1 MRRSGVRG
9 FGGWVLGAFALANCG
24 KGSAGGP
31 TGTVQDFVCDAPMQ
45 DAVSNDTETKTEF
58 TITDAAW
65 DETAVRQVLQ
75 VFAFGGLAS
84 DAQIQAWADM
94 APADAIK
101 EMLTFDTVNDKLSPP
116 DPTIAMPLTRANG
129 SMRCLSQ
136 LFARNNPDNPIR
148 DKERAGYA
156 IDQWSSPSKTWWMAS
171 HVRGLNPVRQRI
183 GLFET
188 NYHMAVSQ
196 NAGVTNQQLVT
207 YYDGIMTALARG
219 DAYEDVLR
227 ASALTAAIAQQY
239 HHATNV
245 YQNGKFQG
253 NEDFGREYHQ
263 LFFGIVGRYDDAYTD
278 AKANYHELV
287 AIPNTAKALTG
298 MSLGTTTETSDQIT
312 YGDHDHWQGTLD
324 ILEHPIDGN
333 NTKDRIV
340 ALSPLAIAMPESLD
354 NLPVRIIR
362 MLADDLLDPESTDVG
377 VQDRVAKVRKLWA
390 GMAKK
395 NLLEFLRKYAISNAF
410 HDAARVKYWTSI
422 ERNLLLVNQLDVGNA
437 EAYLDEY
444 SPASFT
450 GSEDV
455 TVFRPAHDVFG
466 GQTGL
471 EAAVTADVF
480 RNAYNRAVD
489 ASWSLTRVDETTNG
503 TTIWKKDWTPLVPKD
518 AGGKVRVKATTEWLW
533 QRVFAD
539 GLANLG
545 TLERAHL
552 YAILASG
559 TDLAYWIDPS
569 NPTQVYAKA
578 DLETSNALKTQ
589 VAGAE
594 QALIR
599 LDDPDPKVAS
609 DAGYRLSLALNFMS
623 SLPYMFAQQGVSK

>member
-9 FGGWVLGAFALANCG
+9 FGALVLGGFAVASCG
-24 KGSAGGP
+24 KGSEGGP

-58 TITDAAW
+58 TISDAAW

-75 VFAFGGLAS
+75 VFAFGGFAT
-84 DAQIQAWADM
+84 DAQILAWADM
-94 APADAIK
+94 PPADAIK
-101 EMLTFDTVNDKLSPP
+101 EMLTFDTVNEKLSPP
-116 DPTIAMPLTRANG
+116 DPAIAMPLTRANG
-129 SMRCLSQ
+129 SLRCLSQ
-136 LFARNNPDNPIR
+136 LFARNNPDNAIR
-148 DKERAGYA
+148 ERERAGYA
-156 IDQWSSPSKTWWMAS
+156 VDQWAAPSKTWWMAS

-196 NAGVTNQQLVT
+196 NAGVTNRQLIT

-219 DAYEDVLR
+219 DAYQDVLQS
-227 ASALTAAIAQQY
+227 AALTAAIAQQY

-245 YQNGKFQG
+245 YKDGKFQG

-263 LFFGIVGRYDDAYTD
+263 LFFGIVGRYDDAYVDPKT
-278 AKANYHELV
+278 NYHELV

-298 MSLGTTTETSDQIT
+298 MSLGKTDATTDQIT

-333 NTKDRIV
+333 TTKERLA
-340 ALSPLAIAMPESLD
+340 ALSPLAIATPESLD
-354 NLPVRIIR
+354 NLPVNTIR
-362 MLADDLLDPESTDVG
+362 TLADDLLDPESTDSG
-377 VQDRVAKVRKLWA
+377 VQARVVKVRKIWA

-395 NLLEFLRKYAISNAF
+395 NLLEFLRKYAISTAF

-422 ERNLLLVNQLDVGNA
+422 ERNLLVVNQLSVGNA

-444 SPASFT
+444 SPAGFT

-455 TVFRPAHDVFG
+455 SVFRPAHDVFG
-466 GQTGL
+466 GQTGR

-480 RNAYNRAVD
+480 RNAYNRSVD

-503 TTIWKKDWTPLVPKD
+503 NTVWTKAWAPLVPKD
-518 AGGKVRVKATTEWLW
+518 SGGKVRVKATAEWLW
-533 QRVFAD
+533 QRFFAD
-539 GLANLG
+539 GLANFG

-569 NPTQVYAKA
+569 NPTQVYSKD
-578 DLETSNALKTQ
+578 DLETSMTLKTQ

-609 DAGYRLSLALNFMS
+609 NAGYRLSLAVNFMS

>member
-1 MRRSGVRG
+1 L
-9 FGGWVLGAFALANCG
+9 VLGGLAVASCG
-24 KGSAGGP
+24 KGGDGGP

-45 DAVSNDTETKTEF
+45 DAVSNDTETKTAF
-58 TITDAAW
+58 TISDSAW
-65 DETAVRQVLQ
+65 DETAVRQVLH
-75 VFAFGGLAS
+75 VFAFGGFAT

-94 APADAIK
+94 PPADAIK
-101 EMLTFDTVNDKLSPP
+101 EMLTFDTVNEKVSPP
-116 DPTIAMPLTRANG
+116 DPSIAMPLTRANG
-129 SMRCLSQ
+129 SLRCLSQ
-136 LFARNNPDNPIR
+136 LFSRNNPDNAIR

-156 IDQWSSPSKTWWMAS
+156 VDQWSAPSKTWWMAT

-196 NAGVTNQQLVT
+196 NSGVTNRQIIT

-219 DAYEDVLR
+219 DAYQDVLQS
-227 ASALTAAIAQQY
+227 AALTAAIAQQY
-239 HHATNV
+239 HHASNV
-245 YQNGKFQG
+245 YKDGKFQG

-263 LFFGIVGRYDDAYTD
+263 LFFGIVGRYDDAYVD

-298 MSLGTTTETSDQIT
+298 MSLGTTADTSDQIT

-324 ILEHPIDGN
+324 ILEHAIDGN
-333 NTKDRIV
+333 TTKERIV

-354 NLPVRIIR
+354 NLPVNIVRT
-362 MLADDLLDPESTDVG
+362 LADDLLDPESTDAG
-377 VQDRVAKVRKLWA
+377 VQDRVSKVRTLWA
-390 GMAKK
+390 GMPKK
-395 NLLEFLRKYAISNAF
+395 NLLEFLRKYAISTAF
-410 HDAARVKYWTSI
+410 HDAARVKYWTSV
-422 ERNLLLVNQLDVGNA
+422 ERNALLVNLLSVGNA
-437 EAYLDEY
+437 ESYLDEY
-444 SPASFT
+444 SPAGFT
-450 GSEDV
+450 GNEDV

-466 GQTGL
+466 GQTGR

-480 RNAYNRAVD
+480 RNAYNRSVD

-503 TTIWKKDWTPLVPKD
+503 NTLWTKAWAPLVPKD
-518 AGGKVRVKATTEWLW
+518 SGGKVRVKATAEWLW
-533 QRVFAD
+533 QRFFAD
-539 GLANLG
+539 GLANFG

-569 NPTQVYAKA
+569 NPTQVYSKD
-578 DLETSNALKTQ
+578 DLETSMTLKTQ

-609 DAGYRLSLALNFMS
+609 NAAYRLSLAVNFMS